1 MALPGDRAFREVTEF
16 KGGCN
21 DWAPIQHDWCSYMEK
36 RRQGFAHTGKTLW
49 GHSQMTV
56 MYKPRCQVSEEIQ
69 PAKHLDLG
77 NVSKEIAV
85 FQPHPVCGTL
95 LSLLQQ
101 TNTT

>member
-1 MALPGDRAFREVTEF
+1 
-16 KGGCN
+16 
-21 DWAPIQHDWCSYMEK
+21 
-36 RRQGFAHTGKTLW
+36 
-49 GHSQMTV
+49 MTV

-69 PAKHLDLG
+69 STKHLDLG